1 MKVKNWSF
9 HQQPH
14 GTYFATKQHDAAAH
28 HTAFALPLSGISHT
42 RTNLQLPCD
51 WIIESSNR
59 GISHWLVP
67 SAAWALVQSSASYYA
82 IHTYKTKSEATLI
95 LITTRASVQFH
106 FVFIR
111 RSYLCSTLI
120 ACHKANRSIHS
131 FIHSFIHSH
140 TYPRTVDQNTH
151 SDLFHLPKA
160 TSKSQIRN
168 QPSSA
173 IGLSLSHISFIH
185 PNCELHK

>member
-1 MKVKNWSF
+1 M
-9 HQQPH
+9 
-14 GTYFATKQHDAAAH
+14 
-28 HTAFALPLSGISHT
+28 
-42 RTNLQLPCD
+42 
-51 WIIESSNR
+51 
-59 GISHWLVP
+59 
-67 SAAWALVQSSASYYA
+67 QSSASYYA

-151 SDLFHLPKA
+151 SDLFQPLPKVRSG
-160 TSKSQIRN
+160 TN
-168 QPSSA
+168 PHQPSDCHYPTYPSSIRIANCINSKHEPHIVKFSSSA
-173 IGLSLSHISFIH
+173 GHADARRLRFFQKVISR
-185 PNCELHK
+185 NCPRSVFFSVHLNK